1 MAKLTPIKAIRAKC
15 LDCSCGS
22 FTEIKNCTVTN
33 CALYEYRMGHRPKPE
48 ESKMSLCSTCLNIM
62 NYPECRSSA
71 ITCVG
76 LVEKCHNYIPHIMEG
91 KAMNYRFINASNEE
105 VPFVVVGFMMDDDIR
120 EDLHLEMGGH
130 CSEAEFFE
138 EYCRR
143 HLVKYGEE
151 FWIRMDEYND

>member
-33 CALYEYRMGHRPKPE
+33 CALYEYRMGHRPKKE
-48 ESKMSLCSTCLNIM
+48 GNFM
-62 NYPECRSSA
+62 NC
-71 ITCVG
+71 
-76 LVEKCHNYIPHIMEG
+76 
-91 KAMNYRFINASNEE
+91 RFINASNEE
-105 VPFVVVGFMMDDDIR
+105 VSFITAAEFMDDDIR

-130 CSEAEFFE
+130 CSEAEFFD

-151 FWIRMDEYND
+151 FCIRMEEYND